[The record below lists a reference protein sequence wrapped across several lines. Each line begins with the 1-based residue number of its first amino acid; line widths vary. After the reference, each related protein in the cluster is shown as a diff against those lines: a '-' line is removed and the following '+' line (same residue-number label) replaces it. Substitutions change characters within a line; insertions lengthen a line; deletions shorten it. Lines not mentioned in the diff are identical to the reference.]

1 MVKRGVLW
9 IGLAVWLLGSGAG
22 AALGQEP
29 QRQMPEEFIEAF
41 KPMKGHTRASAR
53 IRKLFERSRRSPPP
67 HQEVP
72 PPDEGEAPEVPYK
85 LWKPF
90 VLFIGELLP
99 PLTSFRKANEAM
111 RARMARIARVTK
123 NLPTSI
129 VFEPPYT
136 AALANPDGSI
146 EDLFIGQV
154 LAMADETGVVQA
166 GAVIPYAINNPVCGQ
181 AHSRVIV
188 EFDAWRSGRLQVLV
202 IVPELTYSAA
212 RTLGVAEGTVNTIAR
227 LELQAYAHAE
237 TAGDD
242 GEKWASHTI
251 VENPPESAPIL
262 NAQISTN
269 LVMSSTDDPLQ
280 VNIGDHVTIMT
291 GLTATAQ
298 AYMGSSASAVG
309 FGRVEKISVTIA
321 QD

>member
-1 MVKRGVLW
+1 MVKRGVVW
-9 IGLAVWLLGSGAG
+9 IGLAVWMLGLGAG

-29 QRQMPEEFIEAF
+29 QRQMPEEFINAF
-41 KPMKGHTRASAR
+41 KPMKGHSRASADF
-53 IRKLFERSRRSPPP
+53 RKLFERSRRSRSPQPQP
-67 HQEVP
+67 P
-72 PPDEGEAPEVPYK
+72 PPDEGEAPEVPNEQ
-85 LWKPF
+85 WKAF
-90 VLFIGELLP
+90 VWFIGQTVP
-99 PLTSFRKANEAM
+99 HLTSFRKASEAR

-123 NLPTSI
+123 NLPTNI

-146 EDLFIGQV
+146 EDLFIGDV

-166 GAVIPYAINNPVCGQ
+166 GAVIPYAIENPVFGQ
-181 AHSRVIV
+181 AYSRVIV

-212 RTLGVAEGTVNTIAR
+212 RSLGAAEGTFNTIAR
-227 LELQAYAHAE
+227 LELQAYAHAQ

-251 VENPPESAPIL
+251 VENPPESAPVL

-269 LVMSSTDDPLQ
+269 LVMSGTDNPLQ
-280 VNIGDHVTIMT
+280 VNMGDHVTIMT

-309 FGRVEKISVTIA
+309 FGRVEKISVSII